1 MLRVLLATMTWY
13 QPNVTGTLPPARAY
27 HTTNLIGRKLFV
39 FGGRAGNKYYNDLH
53 ILNLGMATLDQAY
66 LWLISCLQMV

>member
-1 MLRVLLATMTWY
+1 MTWY

-53 ILNLGMATLDQAY
+53 ILNLGKPEK
-66 LWLISCLQMV
+66 

>member
-1 MLRVLLATMTWY
+1 MTWY

-53 ILNLGMATLDQAY
+53 ILNLGTLFN
-66 LWLISCLQMV
+66 LIEFILVYFFIFFNIF